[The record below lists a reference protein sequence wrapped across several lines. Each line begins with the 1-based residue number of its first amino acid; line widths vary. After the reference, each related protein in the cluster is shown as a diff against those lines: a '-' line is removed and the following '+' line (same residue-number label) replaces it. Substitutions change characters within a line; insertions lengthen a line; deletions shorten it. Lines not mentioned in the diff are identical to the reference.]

1 LEEDFFIDLEG
12 GGLGTV
18 NGVIGQQAVALAE
31 ASGYPGVFGLGTYQL
46 YELLLLGERREGDG
60 EAKDVGLADA
70 DDESSLV
77 MPGQIPLRLWGID
90 IGR

>member
-1 LEEDFFIDLEG
+1 LEEDLLIDSERW
-12 GGLGTV
+12 GLGTV
-18 NGVIGQQAVALAE
+18 KGVIGQQTVALAE
-31 ASGYPGVFGLGTYQL
+31 ASGYPGVFGLGAYEL
-46 YELLLLGERREGDG
+46 DELLLLGEGGEGDG

-77 MPGQIPLRLWGID
+77 MSGQIPLRLWGID